1 MGKRL
6 KDASLHPVHLT
17 FESNPA
23 RGARPTTQQHELRK
37 ADAHAVDVEL
47 DSEEDLSDELL
58 EDQDGSSEG
67 RSDVEP
73 GPQARPGSSAATPQ
87 RAAPTAPTP
96 RRAAPTALHSETVP
110 AAKRPRTARGAFA
123 GLVNPGRPGIARTIN
138 SAKDRVQAVA
148 QWWTVKFCTLTRAT
162 LPPSKARVCAR
173 VCCRGALF

>member
-47 DSEEDLSDELL
+47 DSEEDLFDELL

-73 GPQARPGSSAATPQ
+73 GPQARPGSSAA
-87 RAAPTAPTP
+87 TP